1 MTVKFSITLVFNWHH
16 IEIDISPKKEQFD
29 KKMINSAFEK
39 NSEIDPGVLKLCCD
53 DFDCIGFPKIHLVY
67 AGDYYLSFE
76 QRFKSFI
83 LEEMKKYK
91 ISLVMVTN
99 IFMYRR
105 NIITNEAMEKYCKGK
120 MLDKDSV
127 NDDLE

>member
-1 MTVKFSITLVFNWHH
+1 
-16 IEIDISPKKEQFD
+16 
-29 KKMINSAFEK
+29 MINSAFEK
-39 NSEIDPGVLKLCCD
+39 ISEIDPGVLKLCCD

-91 ISLVMVTN
+91 ISSVMVTN

-120 MLDKDSV
+120 MYDKDSV